1 MISISAFG
9 EKAPAIAATV
19 YIPSTHKIITFRPKR
34 SAKGPRNSVPIALPR
49 KIAEI
54 ETETWL
60 VVESKPSAI
69 IGIAGTNISCAIGP
83 NMANTPRSMSTLK
96 IK

>member
-1 MISISAFG
+1 
-9 EKAPAIAATV
+9 
-19 YIPSTHKIITFRPKR
+19 
-34 SAKGPRNSVPIALPR
+34 VPIALPK

-60 VVESKPSAI
+60 VVEFKRSAI

-83 NMANTPRSMSTLK
+83 NMANTPRSMTTLK